1 MYSKISKHF
10 SKESLVSI
18 SSESSKVHL
27 LIKVLY
33 RHIQFNLCRR
43 YLLFHT
49 LNVSLVLLASVQL
62 YVLAIRPL
70 DTKYFSCAIVITR
83 VLGVT
88 HISNL
93 PTVCVKMIL
102 SSRPTHCNL
111 HVKMTNLPKI
121 DVYNFRYKIRV
132 GILMKLFF
140 LSHKCINK

>member
-1 MYSKISKHF
+1 MSPSNLFPIKFWKFLAISFGWGCYDSKLLKIFISYLLKSVNYRSEVKSHQMYPKMLRQF
-10 SKESLVSI
+10 SKGSLISI

-33 RHIQFNLCRR
+33 RHIWFNLCRR

-83 VLGVT
+83 V
-88 HISNL
+88 
-93 PTVCVKMIL
+93 
-102 SSRPTHCNL
+102 
-111 HVKMTNLPKI
+111 
-121 DVYNFRYKIRV
+121 
-132 GILMKLFF
+132 
-140 LSHKCINK
+140 